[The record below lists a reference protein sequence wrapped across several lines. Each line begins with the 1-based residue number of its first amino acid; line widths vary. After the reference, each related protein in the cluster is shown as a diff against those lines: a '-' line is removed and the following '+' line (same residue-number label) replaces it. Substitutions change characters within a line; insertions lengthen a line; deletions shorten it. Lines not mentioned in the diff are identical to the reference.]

1 MLGTVNKAKKMC
13 SIYWE
18 SKPIYKSGKAEL
30 SIPEILEEKV
40 QIRHWQGL

>member
-1 MLGTVNKAKKMC
+1 MLGTVNKAKNIC

-18 SKPIYKSGKAEL
+18 SEPVYRSGKAAL

-40 QIRHWQGL
+40 